1 MGDYAKFIL
10 KARLSKMDMQ
20 SVKISGRNQVALP
33 QEALDAIGAH
43 HGERLLIRIQGG
55 VLELI
60 PERLANRLLDKGLQ
74 EFRKAGLE
82 TFEKHWDNDDDE
94 AWNAA

>member
-1 MGDYAKFIL
+1 
-10 KARLSKMDMQ
+10 MQ

-43 HGERLLIRIQGG
+43 QGERLLVRVNKG

-60 PERLANRLLDKGLQ
+60 PENLAGRLLDKGLE

-82 TFEKHWDNDDDE
+82 GFEKHWDNPEDE
-94 AWNAA
+94 AWNSA